1 MGNAGFHLHRPSSLE
16 LAGNLPGNN
25 LRWRLESARG
35 TETSIDVAGLL
46 EEGRGAAWCALV
58 DGTELYVESDGI
70 DGLRQ
75 LMTYHVFYTAEFLQ
89 QEFPDAEILP
99 PVNGEM
105 QACCL
110 LRRAASAP

>member
-1 MGNAGFHLHRPSSLE
+1 MV
-16 LAGNLPGNN
+16 
-25 LRWRLESARG
+25 RL
-35 TETSIDVAGLL
+35 VN
-46 EEGRGAAWCALV
+46 
-58 DGTELYVESDGI
+58 GTELYVESDGL

-89 QEFPDAEILP
+89 QEFSDAKILP

-110 LRRAASAP
+110 LRRAASGP

>member
-1 MGNAGFHLHRPSSLE
+1 M
-16 LAGNLPGNN
+16 
-25 LRWRLESARG
+25 
-35 TETSIDVAGLL
+35 
-46 EEGRGAAWCALV
+46 

-70 DGLRQ
+70 DGPRQ

-89 QEFPDAEILP
+89 QEFPDAKILP

-110 LRRAASAP
+110 LGHSIVRPDSRYATALRKRCRRNRPGGGATRVR